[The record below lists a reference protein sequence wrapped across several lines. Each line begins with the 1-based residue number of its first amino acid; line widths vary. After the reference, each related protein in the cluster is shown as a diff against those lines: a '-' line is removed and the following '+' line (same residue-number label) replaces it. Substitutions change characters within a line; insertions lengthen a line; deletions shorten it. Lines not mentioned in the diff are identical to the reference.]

1 MESLNSLIITTS
13 NNKLGNATNKTGVW
27 LEALAAP
34 YFILKD
40 GGEFITIVSPHGGQ
54 IPLDPNSDSTNAAT
68 KDTIRFQQDPQAIYH
83 FSHSLPINEV
93 TAENFDLVFLAGGY
107 GAMWDFVNNKKLKQI
122 LEDFNSQNKPIGLV
136 GHGVAALISLRLNN
150 GEPLVKG
157 KKLTGFSN
165 SEEEL
170 SGLNEKS
177 PFSLESKL
185 KSLGA
190 LYSKGPDFTS
200 YVVSDD
206 NIITGQNP
214 ASSIQTARLVLTLA
228 HRKKKLRD
236 LKASEKSIQK
246 TFSDDK
252 RVY

>member
-40 GGEFITIVSPHGGQ
+40 GGEVITIVSPHGGQ
-54 IPLDPNSDSTNAAT
+54 IPLDPNSNSPTAAT
-68 KDTIRFQQDPQAIYH
+68 ESTMRFQQDPQATYH

-93 TAENFDLVFLAGGY
+93 KAENFDLVFLAGGY
-107 GAMWDFVNNKKLKQI
+107 GAMWDFANNKKLKQI
-122 LEDFNSQNKPIGLV
+122 LEDFNRQDKPIGLV
-136 GHGVAALISLRLNN
+136 GHGVAALISLRLKN

-157 KKLTGFSN
+157 KKLTAFSN
-165 SEEEL
+165 SEEES
-170 SGLNEKS
+170 SGLNERA

-190 LYSKGPDFTS
+190 LYTRGPDFTS
-200 YVVSDD
+200 YVVAND

-214 ASSIQTARLVLTLA
+214 ASSIQTARLVLMLA
-228 HRKKKLRD
+228 RRKKKLRN
-236 LKASEKSIQK
+236 LKSLKKSI
-246 TFSDDK
+246 
-252 RVY
+252 

>member
-13 NNKLGNATNKTGVW
+13 NNKSANATNKTGVW

-40 GGEFITIVSPHGGQ
+40 GGEVITIVSPHGGQ
-54 IPLDPNSDSTNAAT
+54 IPLDPNSNSPTAAT
-68 KDTIRFQQDPQAIYH
+68 ESTMRFQQDPQATYH

-93 TAENFDLVFLAGGY
+93 KAENFDLVFLAGGY
-107 GAMWDFVNNKKLKQI
+107 GAMWDFANNKKLKQI
-122 LEDFNSQNKPIGLV
+122 LEDFNRQDKPIGLV
-136 GHGVAALISLRLNN
+136 GHGVAALISLRLKN

-157 KKLTGFSN
+157 KKLTAFSN
-165 SEEEL
+165 SEEES
-170 SGLNEKS
+170 SGLNERA

-190 LYSKGPDFTS
+190 LYTRGPDFTS
-200 YVVSDD
+200 YVVADD

-214 ASSIQTARLVLTLA
+214 ASSIQTARLVLMLA
-228 HRKKKLRD
+228 RRKKKLRN
-236 LKASEKSIQK
+236 LKSLKKSI
-246 TFSDDK
+246 
-252 RVY
+252 

>member
-13 NNKLGNATNKTGVW
+13 NNKLDTTNKTGVW

-40 GGEFITIVSPHGGQ
+40 GGELITIVSPHGGQ
-54 IPLDPNSDSTNAAT
+54 IPLDPNSDSPAAAT
-68 KDTIRFQQDPQAIYH
+68 ENTIRFQQDPQAIYH

-93 TAENFDLVFLAGGY
+93 KTENFDLVFLAGGY

-122 LEDFNSQNKPIGLV
+122 LEDFNRQNKPIGLV
-136 GHGVAALISLRLNN
+136 GHGVAALISLKMNN
-150 GEPLVKG
+150 GDPLVKG
-157 KKLTGFSN
+157 KKLTAFSN

-170 SGLNEKS
+170 SGLNEKA
-177 PFSLESKL
+177 PFLLESKL

-200 YVVSDD
+200 YVVADD

-214 ASSIQTARLVLTLA
+214 ASSIQTAKLVLTLA
-228 HRKKKLRD
+228 HRKKKLRN
-236 LKASEKSIQK
+236 LKASEKSIQ
-246 TFSDDK
+246 TSISDDK
-252 RVY
+252 RIY